1 MYKNLHPH
9 NFVKNKGYS
18 YMHKNQGTVS
28 ETHAI
33 SSLLLLLLPSVESSR
48 VTTYKELKWHRVKK
62 QQKKHVSSLATDCI
76 FHLLCFFFCFFLQ
89 FSLCGRVCWHFLS
102 CSGPL
107 FNQSAYRQSS
117 PRLLKGFIHIVCT
130 YQDNNM
136 GSKRLYVTQCSSV
149 CAICVPQREARF
161 PPPHTRFIHTRT
173 FWHLH
178 GGRLFNSNWKRN
190 NGYI

>member
-48 VTTYKELKWHRVKK
+48 VTTYKELKWHWVKK
-62 QQKKHVSSLATDCI
+62 QKNKHVSSLATDYI
-76 FHLLCFFFCFFLQ
+76 FHLLGFFFLSSILSVVESADTSFPVQ
-89 FSLCGRVCWHFLS
+89 AHFST
-102 CSGPL
+102 
-107 FNQSAYRQSS
+107 NQPTDSHPQDYWRI
-117 PRLLKGFIHIVCT
+117 LKGFIPRVCT
-130 YQDNNM
+130 YQDNNT
-136 GSKRLYVTQCSSV
+136 GSKRLYVTLCSSV
-149 CAICVPQREARF
+149 CAICVPQWEARF
-161 PPPHTRFIHTRT
+161 PTQTRFIHTST

-178 GGRLFNSNWKRN
+178 GGHLFNSNWKRN